1 MELLLH
7 IGIDTVKMNG
17 EGFDVKVSDG
27 QSVKKGELL
36 MDFDLEKVAR
46 EAKSTASVMVFTNLG
61 EDNTIE
67 VVKLG
72 EVKPE
77 ELVLKLK

>member
-1 MELLLH
+1 MIVGTVINAGSWYQLL
-7 IGIDTVKMNG
+7 
-17 EGFDVKVSDG
+17 
-27 QSVKKGELL
+27 
-36 MDFDLEKVAR
+36 
-46 EAKSTASVMVFTNLG
+46 AKG

>member
-1 MELLLH
+1 
-7 IGIDTVKMNG
+7 MNG

-36 MDFDLEKVAR
+36 MDFDLEKVAK

>member
-1 MELLLH
+1 
-7 IGIDTVKMNG
+7 
-17 EGFDVKVSDG
+17 
-27 QSVKKGELL
+27 
-36 MDFDLEKVAR
+36 MDFDLKKVS
-46 EAKSTASVMVFTNLG
+46 EMAKSTASVMVFTNLG

>member
-1 MELLLH
+1 
-7 IGIDTVKMNG
+7 MNG

>member
-1 MELLLH
+1 
-7 IGIDTVKMNG
+7 
-17 EGFDVKVSDG
+17 
-27 QSVKKGELL
+27 